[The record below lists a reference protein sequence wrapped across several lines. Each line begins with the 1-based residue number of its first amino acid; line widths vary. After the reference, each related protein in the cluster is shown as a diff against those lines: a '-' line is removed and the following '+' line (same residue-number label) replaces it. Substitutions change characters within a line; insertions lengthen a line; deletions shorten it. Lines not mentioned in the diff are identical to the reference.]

1 MSVPS
6 KMQTCDT
13 VRMRRSSW
21 LTIFQDADLCPLRK
35 ATRQAIDVIS
45 TGGTEFKFSG
55 PKALFDAR
63 ISGRPWGGFDVSE
76 DGRFLMPIPVQ
87 QGFSVP
93 I

>member
-1 MSVPS
+1 MPHAQSYQS
-6 KMQTCDT
+6 KISAEF
-13 VRMRRSSW
+13 RIRHG
-21 LTIFQDADLCPLRK
+21 
-35 ATRQAIDVIS
+35 QAALDVIS
-45 TGGTEFKFSG
+45 TGGTEFKFSA

-63 ISGRPWGGFDVSE
+63 ISGSQWDGFDVSA